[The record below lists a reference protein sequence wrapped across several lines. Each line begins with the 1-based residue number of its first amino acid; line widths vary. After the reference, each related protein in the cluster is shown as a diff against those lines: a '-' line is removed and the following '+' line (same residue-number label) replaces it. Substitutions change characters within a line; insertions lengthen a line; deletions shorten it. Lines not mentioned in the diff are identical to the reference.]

1 MRLRSPFP
9 GFRAAGAVFM
19 LSLLCLSPVLAQGTR
34 VLKYAGVNLAGAE
47 FKSSIRPGTL
57 FKDYTYPGES
67 DYAYYASK
75 GMNVVRLPFLWER
88 LQPQAFGALDTQQ
101 LSLLHMAVLRAKAQ
115 QLHVVLDVHNYAK
128 YHGKRIG
135 TAETPVAVF
144 ADLWS
149 KLAAEFKD
157 DDTVIF
163 GLMNE
168 PNGINANAWADA
180 AQAGLNAIR
189 ATGARNLVLV
199 PGTAYSGAHSWNS
212 TGYGGTSNGEALLA
226 ITDPADRI
234 AFEAHQYLDADY
246 SGTSGQCRSEQIGA
260 QKLRSFTDWLHRHS
274 KQGFL
279 GEFAGGSDPVC
290 LAALDAML
298 EHIHAN
304 AEVWLGWTYWAG
316 GAWWKQDYPFNVQ
329 PDKEGNEK
337 PQMTVLS
344 KRAHQVTDSH
354 RSASD

>member
-1 MRLRSPFP
+1 MRVHALPFC
-9 GFRAAGAVFM
+9 RTALVACLIL
-19 LSLLCLSPVLAQGTR
+19 LSASLSPASAQTAR

-47 FKSSIRPGTL
+47 FKSSIKPGTL
-57 FKDYTYPGES
+57 YKDYTYPSES

-75 GMNVVRLPFLWER
+75 GMNVIRLPFLWER
-88 LQPQAFGALDTQQ
+88 LQPQANGTLDPQQ
-101 LSLLHMAVLRAKAQ
+101 LSQLRTAVTRAKAQ
-115 QLHVVLDVHNYAK
+115 NLRVVLDVHNYAK
-128 YHGKRIG
+128 YNGKRIG

-144 ADLWS
+144 VDFWS

-157 DDTVIF
+157 DDAVIF

-168 PNGINANAWADA
+168 PNGIDANEWAAA

-189 ATGARNLVLV
+189 ATGARNNLVLV
-199 PGTAYSGAHSWNS
+199 PGTAYSGAHSWSS

-246 SGTSGQCRSEQIGA
+246 SGTSDQCQSEQIGA
-260 QKLRSFTDWLHRHS
+260 QKLQVFTDWLRRHH

-279 GEFAGGSDPVC
+279 GEFAAGSDPVC
-290 LAALDAML
+290 LAALDSML
-298 EHIHAN
+298 EHIQAN
-304 AEVWLGWTYWAG
+304 ADVWLGWTYWAG
-316 GAWWKQDYPFNVQ
+316 GGWWNLSYPFNVQ

-344 KRAHQVTDSH
+344 KKAHQITD
-354 RSASD
+354 